1 MSMTKR
7 MQVVQYVH
15 ESMDG
20 SVCHRTNQLPSTDPN
35 KLRGERKKAAEKR
48 EENWRNVQAS

>member
-20 SVCHRTNQLPSTDPN
+20 SVCHRTNQLPSTDPS